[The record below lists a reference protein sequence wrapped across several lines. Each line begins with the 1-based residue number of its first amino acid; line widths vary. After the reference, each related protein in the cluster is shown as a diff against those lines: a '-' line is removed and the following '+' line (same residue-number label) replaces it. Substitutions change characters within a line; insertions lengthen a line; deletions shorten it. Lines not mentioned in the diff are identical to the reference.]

1 MTDNRVYRLWVFF
14 CLPIIWPFMEFL
26 KEALINRE
34 IEIATYLL
42 NDFSLKKIAVEL
54 AVSKKIIA
62 AHVRNMMQKLH
73 AENMEDLVRFLKEK
87 QQKK

>member
-1 MTDNRVYRLWVFF
+1 
-14 CLPIIWPFMEFL
+14 MEFL

>member
-1 MTDNRVYRLWVFF
+1 
-14 CLPIIWPFMEFL
+14 MEFL

-54 AVSKKIIA
+54 AVSKKINNSPCA
-62 AHVRNMMQKLH
+62 KYDAKATRRKHGR
-73 AENMEDLVRFLKEK
+73 LVRLLKEK
-87 QQKK
+87 QRKK

>member
-1 MTDNRVYRLWVFF
+1 
-14 CLPIIWPFMEFL
+14 MEFL

-54 AVSKKIIA
+54 AVSKKIIT
-62 AHVRNMMQKLH
+62 AHVQNMMQKLH
-73 AENMEDLVRFLKEK
+73 AENMEDLVRLLKEK
-87 QQKK
+87 QRSSGLKVY